1 MSGVTLRGFPVEST
15 PDTSA
20 AVASVIKDYMDIGTP
35 GVLKYFTE
43 TGPEH
48 CGVPCRR
55 DPCNP

>member
-1 MSGVTLRGFPVEST
+1 MTLRGFPVEST